1 LPDVSNTS
9 PFAQRDL
16 HAAGSPYVPADFLQS
31 LFVAEVIHP
40 SRRLWI
46 SSPWLS
52 DVELIDNTARQF
64 ASVCP
69 DWPAARIR
77 LSTILGTLL
86 DRGAEVVLVVN
97 EATHN
102 DELLARLEPM
112 HLIYGG
118 RLQVIRDAN
127 MHEKGI
133 LGDDY
138 TLNGSMN
145 LTYGGVNLNEE
156 LLIYRTDP
164 EAVAERR
171 LSLEHVWG
179 HRL

>member
-1 LPDVSNTS
+1 M
-9 PFAQRDL
+9 
-16 HAAGSPYVPADFLQS
+16 HATGSPYVPADFLQP
-31 LFVAEVIHP
+31 LFVAELMYP
-40 SRRLWI
+40 STRLWI

-52 DVELIDNTARQF
+52 DIELIDNTGRQF
-64 ASVCP
+64 ASLCP

-77 LSTILGTLL
+77 LSSILGTLL

-102 DELLARLEPM
+102 EELLARLEPARR
-112 HLIYGG
+112 LNTG
-118 RLQVIRDAN
+118 RLHIIRDAD

-133 LGDDY
+133 LGDGY

-145 LTYGGVNLNEE
+145 LTYGGVKLNEE

-171 LSLEHVWG
+171 LSLEHLWG
-179 HRL
+179 DRF